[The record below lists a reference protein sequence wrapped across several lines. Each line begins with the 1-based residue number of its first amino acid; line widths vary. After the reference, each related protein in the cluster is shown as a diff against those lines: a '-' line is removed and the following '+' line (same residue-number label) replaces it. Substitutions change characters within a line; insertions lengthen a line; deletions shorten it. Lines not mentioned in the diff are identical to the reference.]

1 MGIKERDRSYLAL
14 ALPAIDNMARIKAH
28 DQRVQPERSDAML
41 RVAGRGGTDEKAW
54 PTFLDVIQYAILEVY
69 KSRQMME
76 RREEIGWHS
85 YEVIERCT
93 AVTCRTKNGVRSL
106 PGPALVIWTDA

>member
-1 MGIKERDRSYLAL
+1 MGIKERDHYLAL
-14 ALPAIDNMARIKAH
+14 AAIDGMARIKAQ
-28 DQRVQPERSDAML
+28 DQRERLERSDCIS
-41 RVAGRGGTDEKAW
+41 RVGRRGGTDEKAW

-69 KSRQMME
+69 KSGQMME

-85 YEVIERCT
+85 YEVIELG
-93 AVTCRTKNGVRSL
+93 RTKYGVRSL